1 MASACYLLYTLL
13 DKVLWRCIALMGG
26 TPKRAYCRL
35 RMLRGAAQCADQR
48 LWAAATLILVFLTP
62 AACSAGGGFLGIDH
76 EWSYDDSGIWKRGN
90 QETLEY
96 GLIVGEVGGAL
107 WEGGETRVGRTL
119 WQSVDASAASGI
131 VAYAMKY
138 AFSRVRP
145 NASHGDP
152 NLWFKGNGNASFP
165 SGEVTE
171 VSSIVTPFILEYR
184 HDHPAVYAL
193 ELLPVYDGIARM
205 KLQAHWQSDVLAGF
219 ALGTGFGW
227 IMHRNPD
234 TPYILSVMPHGVYVG
249 ISKRF

>member
-1 MASACYLLYTLL
+1 MR
-13 DKVLWRCIALMGG
+13 VLRF
-26 TPKRAYCRL
+26 
-35 RMLRGAAQCADQR
+35 RMKRGAERPVRQPR
-48 LWAAATLILVFLTP
+48 WAITTLTLVLLSP

-76 EWSYDDSGIWKRGN
+76 EWSYDDSGIWKRSN
-90 QETLEY
+90 QEVLEY
-96 GLIVGEVGGAL
+96 GLIAGEVGGAL

-119 WQSVDASAASGI
+119 WQSVDASAGSGI

-145 NASHGDP
+145 AASNGDP
-152 NLWFKGNGNASFP
+152 NLWFKGKGNQSFP

-184 HDHPAVYAL
+184 HDNPAIYAL
-193 ELLPVYDGIARM
+193 ELLPLYDGIARM
-205 KLQAHWQSDVLAGF
+205 KVQAHWQSDVLAGF
-219 ALGTGFGW
+219 ALGTGVGW